1 MSHVYR
7 ERPEIPIPEGVHI
20 NHYDGRV
27 YLMDESTRKRTV
39 IGVATSESTMHPN
52 DMYRKLYP
60 DAWETLFSRYNDPK
74 GYEICVGMYGLC
86 LGASYKNG
94 LYQVLQAAYGPK
106 YANVIMDYSM
116 YSIMERRDVSQ
127 LFPEKMKKEAV
138 FSEKLPS
145 DALLSNIF
153 TYKLTEEMHMQFREL
168 WIRRCVQR
176 GYKKIWLCIDGSN
189 NDCQME
195 DSSYAEH
202 GENKSHSGKTIVGYI
217 YAVAAGT
224 GEPVCYFVNPG
235 GKVDAQSFQKII
247 QFLSGYGLDVE
258 GAILDRGFCTAE
270 VVRTLRKLD
279 IDFVI
284 MVPDSTGGHKTVL
297 EQCGEA
303 VFFNPEY
310 LIDRKDVYGISQ
322 EAQIWGRYPDTG
334 IINLFF
340 SASRSSF
347 RGGEFNLEVSDAR
360 EAAEKA
366 ATEGKKPTIPEK
378 FSQFLETVKNPDDT
392 YSVVC
397 HYGVWKKL
405 LRNKGF
411 FSMLSSRDFGPKETF
426 GIYGMRMASETQYRI
441 LKSQEGFDTTRVH
454 TDAAMMSKYAV
465 CFASSILRYTIMTAC
480 RKNGLDTNDMIQKMD
495 RITLLLL
502 DNQEYRFVR
511 DMSLKARKLF
521 EEFSMN
527 MDSFDAIARDYNR
540 RRTQP
545 INSQVHTFPEAVNP
559 EKRRRGRQPG
569 SKNRKTI
576 EREAAIAEAKAK
588 GEYVEPSK
596 RKKGRPFGSKDTKPR
611 KKRSDTGTKHGKR
624 IKEEA

>member
-7 ERPEIPIPEGVHI
+7 ERHEIPIPEEGHI
-20 NHYDGRV
+20 NHFDGRV

-39 IGVATSESTMHPN
+39 IGIATSENTMHPN

-60 DAWETLFSRYNDPK
+60 EAWDAAFSKYNDPK

-94 LYQVLQAAYGPK
+94 LYQVLQEAYGPK
-106 YANVIMDYSM
+106 YANIIMDYSM
-116 YSIMERRDVSQ
+116 YSILDRNDVTQ
-127 LFPEKMKKEAV
+127 LFPERMRKEAV
-138 FSEKLPS
+138 FSDELPS
-145 DALLSNIF
+145 DAMLSNIF

-168 WIRRCVQR
+168 WIKRCVKR
-176 GYKKIWLCIDGSN
+176 GHKKTWLCIDGSN

-195 DSSYAEH
+195 DSSYAEP

-235 GKVDAQSFQKII
+235 GKLDSQAFQKII

-270 VVRTLRKLD
+270 VVRTLRKLG
-279 IDFVI
+279 IEFVI
-284 MVPDSTGGHKTVL
+284 MVPGDTNGHKSVL

-310 LIDRKDVYGISQ
+310 LIDRKDVYGISS
-322 EAQIWGRYPDTG
+322 EAQIWGLYPDTG

-340 SASRSSF
+340 SATRSCF
-347 RGGEFNLEVSDAR
+347 RGGEFNLEVSDAKD
-360 EAAEKA
+360 AAEKA
-366 ATEGKKPTIPEK
+366 CAEGKKAVIPKK
-378 FSQFLETVKNPDDT
+378 FRQLLDTVQNPDGT

-397 HYGVWKKL
+397 YYDAWKKS
-405 LRNKGF
+405 LRDKGF
-411 FSMLSSRDFGPKETF
+411 FSMLSSRDFGPKKTSEL
-426 GIYGMRMASETQYRI
+426 YDLRMASETQYRI

-454 TDAAMMSKYAV
+454 TDAAMMSKYAI
-465 CFASSILRYTIMTAC
+465 CFASSILRHTIMTAC
-480 RKNGLDTNDMIQKMD
+480 QQNGLDTNDMIQKMD

-511 DMSLKARKLF
+511 DMSLKARTLF
-521 EEFSMN
+521 AEFSLN
-527 MDSFDAIARDYNR
+527 MDSFDEVARDYNR

-545 INSQVHTFPEAVNP
+545 INSQVHTLPEAGEP
-559 EKRRRGRQPG
+559 ERRRRGRQPG
-569 SKNRKTI
+569 SKNKKTVA
-576 EREAAIAEAKAK
+576 REAAIAEAKAR
-588 GEYVEPSK
+588 GEYVEPSR
-596 RKKGRPFGSKDTKPR
+596 RKKGRPFGSKDSNPR
-611 KKRSDTGTKHGKR
+611 KQRSDAGVKRGKR
-624 IKEEA
+624 TKTQT